1 MKAIIEARLTQ
12 LQSEYQQGETQ
23 LRALLQQEAMLR
35 EMLLRMSGAI
45 QVLEEVLKEE
55 RPERS
60 APAAKSEPSHD
71 GSRLSADATLETT
84 PDARPAQPQVL
95 TVP

>member
-12 LQSEYQQGETQ
+12 LQSEYQQGGTQ
-23 LRALLQQEAMLR
+23 LQALLQQEATLR
-35 EMLLRMSGAI
+35 ETLLRISGAI

-55 RPERS
+55 RTERP
-60 APAAKSEPSHD
+60 APDAKSKPPND
-71 GSRLSADATLETT
+71 TSRRSADATLKTT
-84 PDARPAQPQVL
+84 PDARSAQPQVL

>member
-1 MKAIIEARLTQ
+1 MKATIQARLTQ

-23 LRALLQQEAMLR
+23 LRTLLQQEATLR
-35 EMLLRMSGAI
+35 ETLLRISGAI
-45 QVLEEVLKEE
+45 QVLEEVLEEGRTE
-55 RPERS
+55 RP
-60 APAAKSEPSHD
+60 APDAKSGPAHD
-71 GSRLSADATLETT
+71 GSRLSADTTLETT